1 MTGNAHWILPQG
13 IEEALPQ
20 QAIQIEYLRRKLL
33 DLYAGWGYKLVI
45 PPFIESAARRVE

>member
-33 DLYAGWGYKLVI
+33 DNTLAILKINLKAT
-45 PPFIESAARRVE
+45 SDA